1 MVGHRVLLGFHFFSI
16 TRDSLS
22 HTRLLRLLGPHASYL
37 LRRVACQ
44 HQEETGLCGK
54 CQPETVVMDLPVR
67 WCCSAKAVVR
77 LAREPTTRSELAEAV
92 PSSIS
97 DRLIHTRVSAGFDS
111 SKQSKYDE
119 GGAEEE
125 EVKEE
130 RGRRRG
136 GEKEKRRRHGR
147 GAREKS
153 CTQIN
158 VWGSKRIQEIL
169 DIAIKIEGDN
179 MSQVQEMLERWG
191 SGRGVIERRQSCQGG
206 STRGSSTEFG
216 SRMDFSANTLI
227 RLARVARAGNTEN
240 GQAFKSG

>member
-22 HTRLLRLLGPHASYL
+22 LSRLLRLLGPHASYL

-97 DRLIHTRVSAGFDS
+97 DRLLPLVDPLWQLCLLSITPLPLPHLS
-111 SKQSKYDE
+111 SI
-119 GGAEEE
+119 
-125 EVKEE
+125 
-130 RGRRRG
+130 
-136 GEKEKRRRHGR
+136 
-147 GAREKS
+147 S
-153 CTQIN
+153 CT
-158 VWGSKRIQEIL
+158 RLIL
-169 DIAIKIEGDN
+169 SPSIFIAISSISCTLFEPHTFIC
-179 MSQVQEMLERWG
+179 VQ
-191 SGRGVIERRQSCQGG
+191 
-206 STRGSSTEFG
+206 
-216 SRMDFSANTLI
+216 DFS
-227 RLARVARAGNTEN
+227 LAPLPCLLLFFFSPPPLLPLSSPSLPSPPPPLLSPRHIWTASSCRN
-240 GQAFKSG
+240 QR